1 MGEEVGREHG
11 GVREGQLLPTH
22 SRSLLGKS
30 EFIIS
35 QEIINCWADKR
46 HRSAPPETPSKG
58 AVRGG
63 CDKLQLRTAG
73 MGGQGRPLGG
83 HPVSLGVPGWH

>member
-1 MGEEVGREHG
+1 MGREHG
-11 GVREGQLLPTH
+11 GVREGRLLPTR

-46 HRSAPPETPSKG
+46 HRSAPPGTPSKELSG
-58 AVRGG
+58 AGVINYSSALPGRGDRDVL
-63 CDKLQLRTAG
+63 C
-73 MGGQGRPLGG
+73 GG